1 MPFLCF
7 VVTYQTMLKYGVNNV
22 RGSMFCSI
30 RDYHMGH
37 IDALTKFLGH
47 YNNLNYGQVRKR
59 LARTLPLT
67 PEEKV
72 KRQNFHNHM
81 NNGRCYSCGKEG
93 HIAKYCP
100 ERHSMTLRP

>member
-1 MPFLCF
+1 MPFSL
-7 VVTYQTMLKYGVNNV
+7 QTMLKYGVNNV

-37 IDALTKFLGH
+37 IDALTYLLGH
-47 YNNLNYGQVRKR
+47 YNNLHYGQVRKK
-59 LARTLPLT
+59 LSQTLPLT

-81 NNGRCYSCGKEG
+81 SGRCYACGKEG
-93 HIAKYCP
+93 HIAKFCP
-100 ERHSMTLRP
+100 ERGSP